1 MILQGND
8 ALKEAEKCRGSHY
21 SRSIRKREKRRK
33 LSSSLF
39 FSSLEEKR
47 IKIFYVS

>member
-8 ALKEAEKCRGSHY
+8 ALKEVEKCRSSHH
-21 SRSIRKREKRRK
+21 SRAIRKREKRRK
-33 LSSSLF
+33 LSLSLL